1 MESVIKKAEE
11 KRARALAMA
20 NKIHEEYVPLKN
32 EIEHM
37 RREYLGLMNPLPDLH
52 EEEGSIITAE

>member
-1 MESVIKKAEE
+1 MEAVIKKAEE
-11 KRARALAMA
+11 KRGRALAVA